1 MPFLLLVCEFNL
13 YTSVLFFSWFFLCIS
28 IKNELHYK
36 GCKMLVPWALCVGE
50 WHYRIMY
57 MS

>member
-50 WHYRIMY
+50 
-57 MS
+57 